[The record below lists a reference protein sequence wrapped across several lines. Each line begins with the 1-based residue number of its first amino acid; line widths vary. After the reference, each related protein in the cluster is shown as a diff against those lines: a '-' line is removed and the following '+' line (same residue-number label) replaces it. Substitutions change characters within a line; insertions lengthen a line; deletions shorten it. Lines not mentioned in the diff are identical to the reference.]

1 MHASCPDRE
10 KTSFCGEM
18 NRRLNLPPRALES
31 LVHMKSLLRRSFPAF
46 VLGMVLVSSPGIAGY
61 EADTADGQSLS
72 GSYLA
77 GRFAGRQRDMNAAAE
92 YFQQA
97 LRDDPNNA
105 VLIERV
111 FIFEL
116 SEGNIAGAEE
126 FAARVLSFN
135 SQHRMARIVLG
146 LRDVRLKRYERAREN
161 FKKSAYTPIGE
172 LTSALLA
179 AWTYAAEGNQAA
191 AFNALD
197 KLDANDSFENFKS
210 YHGALIADTLGASL
224 RAETFY
230 KKAYQL
236 AGTSLRVVQAYG
248 NYLERSGRPEE
259 ARKVYTQF
267 LAGAEKNPLVNA
279 AYEGLHRGKKPQ
291 PFISSPAAG
300 MGEALFSV
308 ASALSDDQ
316 GLDVALAYAQL
327 ALSAGSDKPV
337 TSTLLGDIYEGMN
350 NYDRAI
356 AAFEAIGKDSVLRP
370 NAEIEIA
377 VNLQRLEKA
386 DEAKARLR
394 TLIAAD
400 PRDFEAIVT
409 LGNLLR
415 STEEFAAAAEVYSQA
430 IALLPQPTRQHWTV
444 FYYRGISYERTKQW
458 TKAEPDFRKALALE
472 PDQPMV
478 LNYLGY
484 SMVDQ
489 RINLNEAIA
498 MVRKAVELKPNDGY
512 VVDSLGWAHYQLGE
526 YDEAVKQLE
535 RAVEL
540 KPADPVIA
548 DHLGDAYWRI
558 GRKLEA
564 RFQWQH
570 AKDNKP
576 EPADLALIEK
586 KLKEG
591 LSDVAPVVPAQ
602 NGTAG
607 NNG

>member
-1 MHASCPDRE
+1 
-10 KTSFCGEM
+10 
-18 NRRLNLPPRALES
+18 
-31 LVHMKSLLRRSFPAF
+31 
-46 VLGMVLVSSPGIAGY
+46 MVLASSPGLAGY
-61 EADTADGQSLS
+61 EADVADGQSLS

-116 SEGNIAGAEE
+116 SQGDVAGAED
-126 FAARVLSFN
+126 FATRVLSFN

-146 LRDVRLKRYERAREN
+146 LRDVRLKRYEQARQN

-172 LTSALLA
+172 LTSALLT

-191 AFNALD
+191 AFRALD
-197 KLDANDSFENFKS
+197 KLDGNDSFENFKS
-210 YHGALIADTLGASL
+210 YHGALIADALGASL

-230 KKAYQL
+230 KKTYEL

-248 NYLERSGRPEE
+248 NYLERSGRVEE

-267 LAGAEKNPLVNA
+267 LAGAEKNPLVKA
-279 AYEGLHRGKKPQ
+279 ALDGLEQGRKPK
-291 PFISSPAAG
+291 PFISSTAAG
-300 MGEALFSV
+300 LGEALFSV

-327 ALSAGSDKPV
+327 ALSAGADKAV
-337 TSTLLGDIYEGMN
+337 TATLIGDIYEGMSN
-350 NYDRAI
+350 FDRAI
-356 AAFEAIGKDSVLRP
+356 TAFESIDKESVLRP

-377 VNLQRLEKA
+377 INLQRLEKA

-394 TLIAAD
+394 TLIAAK
-400 PRDFEAIVT
+400 PGDFEAIVT

-430 IALLPQPTRQHWTV
+430 IALVPEPARQHWTV
-444 FYYRGISYERTKQW
+444 FYYRGIAYERTKQW
-458 TKAEPDFRKALALE
+458 PKAEADFRKALVLE

-484 SMVDQ
+484 SMIDQ
-489 RINLNEAIA
+489 RINLDEAIA

-512 VVDSLGWAHYQLGE
+512 IVDSLGWAHYQLGE
-526 YDEAVKQLE
+526 YEEAVKQLE

-548 DHLGDAYWRI
+548 DHLGDAYWRV

-576 EPADLALIEK
+576 ESADLAKIEK
-586 KLKEG
+586 KLREG
-591 LSDVAPVVPAQ
+591 LSDEAPVVPAQ
-602 NGTAG
+602 NGSPG